1 MNHSFNTNVA
11 EKFGMYIAILLENLY
26 FWIEKNMANEK
37 HFYDGRYWTY
47 NTRKAFSKLFPYM
60 TSRQVEYYFKKME
73 KVGLIVIGNY
83 NKNSWDR
90 TCWYALTDK
99 SFEILGV
106 DKRKFSPPE
115 MLTEKSKEMAK
126 QCISPNSEMAER
138 CIPPNGEIDF
148 TISLNRF
155 HEIVEPIPY
164 TITDIN
170 TNKEKIYI
178 KKENPKKNKA
188 KGKVKTNN
196 SDKFIPPT
204 IEEVKTYCEQRKSK
218 INPQEFYNHYMANG
232 WMVGK
237 NKMKNWKYAIM
248 KWEMLDKRIR
258 NENVETDNKETSYDI
273 EQYESMDIVGYWEKL
288 QERNKGSSWMAAKF

>member
-11 EKFGMYIAILLENLY
+11 EKFGMYVAILLENLY

-37 HFYDGRYWTY
+37 HFYDGKYWTY

-60 TSRQVEYYFKKME
+60 TPRQVEYYFKKME

-115 MLTEKSKEMAK
+115 TIIEKSEKTAE
-126 QCISPNSEMAER
+126 QCISPNSEMAKR
-138 CIPPNGEIDF
+138 CISPNSEIDF

-155 HEIVEPIPY
+155 HEIVEPIPDI
-164 TITDIN
+164 ITNISTDMV
-170 TNKEKIYI
+170 KEKIYI
-178 KKENPKKNKA
+178 KKESPKKNKSDRN
-188 KGKVKTNN
+188 VKTNN
-196 SDKFIPPT
+196 SGKFVPPT
-204 IEEVKTYCEQRKSK
+204 IEEIKMYCEERKNK
-218 INPQEFYNHYMANG
+218 ISPQEFYNHYMANG

-237 NKMKNWKYAIM
+237 SKMQNWKYAVL
-248 KWEMLDKRIR
+248 KWELLDRRIR
-258 NENVETDNKETSYDI
+258 NENVETVGQETSYSI
-273 EQYESMDIVGYWEKL
+273 EEYENMNIMDCWEKL
-288 QERNKGSSWMAAKF
+288 KK